1 MSKKKYDNNWYEREI
16 KKDQIEIES
25 YKNSLIESFKNV
37 KKEDIF
43 EKPKKQTIW
52 RRIIKSLGL

>member
-1 MSKKKYDNNWYEREI
+1 MSKKKYDENWYDREI

-37 KKEDIF
+37 KKEDFF
-43 EKPKKQTIW
+43 EKQKKQTIW
-52 RRIIKSLGL
+52 KRIIKSLGL

>member
-1 MSKKKYDNNWYEREI
+1 MSKKKYDENWYDREI

-25 YKNSLIESFKNV
+25 YKNSLIESFKKV

-52 RRIIKSLGL
+52 KRIIKSLGL